1 MVEERF
7 VQMNDGSDELV
18 FVPLGGLGEIGMNLA
33 LYGFGRKGRMKWLMV
48 DCGVAFAGPDL
59 PGIDLIVPDI
69 SYIEKTRGDLVGLV
83 ITHAHEDHIGA
94 VADLWP
100 RLECNLYATR
110 FAASLLE
117 AKRLAEP
124 GAPEVP
130 ITIVAQGASVAIGP
144 FAVEFIAMAHSIPE
158 SCALAIRTKLGTVL
172 HSGDWKIDAAPGIGK
187 PTDAKRLAAIGAE
200 GVLALVSD
208 STNIL
213 REGVSPSEAD
223 VAKTM
228 HEIIG
233 KATGRVVVTT
243 FASNVARIRAV
254 AEAAAAAG
262 RQVVMAGR
270 AMERVTA
277 VARECGYLDG
287 IPDFLTQ
294 DAFPHIP
301 RDKLVLLA
309 TGSQGECRAA
319 IARMSEGTHPVV
331 ALNPGDQV
339 IFSSRTIPGNER
351 EVGRIIN
358 NLIRSG
364 IEVITDRIA
373 LVHASGHPRRGE
385 VAQLYGWIKPD
396 IAIPAHGEDIHLAE
410 HAAFAKLHGARHVIG
425 ARNGDI
431 VLLAPGA
438 AGIIGEVPSGRLCKD
453 GNSLV
458 PASDDALKMRQK
470 LAVSGIVT
478 IALAIT
484 AKGDLAGVPDVMT
497 AGMPARARNGAAI
510 DRIVDDAL
518 FQTFDQLPRPKR
530 RDADIVSIAVEK
542 AVRSAVAAAW
552 GKRPAVHVLVIE
564 V

>member
-1 MVEERF
+1 
-7 VQMNDGSDELV
+7 MNDGSDELV

-33 LYGFGRKGRMKWLMV
+33 LYGFGRKGRIKWLMV

-69 SYIEKTRGDLVGLV
+69 SFIEKMRGDLVGLV

-100 RLECNLYATR
+100 KLECNLYATR
-110 FAASLLE
+110 FAAALLE

-124 GAPEVP
+124 GTPEVP
-130 ITIVAQGASVAIGP
+130 ITVVAQGASVAIGP
-144 FAVEFIAMAHSIPE
+144 FDVEFVAMAHSIPE
-158 SCALAIRTKLGTVL
+158 SCALAIRTPLGTVL

-187 PTDAKRLAAIGAE
+187 QTDAKRLAAIGAE

-213 REGVSPSEAD
+213 REGMSPSEAD

-254 AEAAAAAG
+254 AEAAVAAG
-262 RQVVMAGR
+262 RSVVMAGR

-294 DAFPHIP
+294 DAFPHIA

-331 ALNPGDQV
+331 TLNPGDQV

-364 IEVITDRIA
+364 VEVVTDRTA

-385 VAQLYGWIKPD
+385 VAQLYGWIKPE

-410 HAAFAKLHGARHVIG
+410 HAAFAKLHGVRQVIA

-431 VLLAPGA
+431 VLLAPGT
-438 AGIIGEVPSGRLCKD
+438 AGITGEVTSGRLCKD

-458 PASDDALKMRQK
+458 PASDDALKTRQK

-497 AGMPARARNGAAI
+497 AGMPARARNGAAM

-552 GKRPAVHVLVIE
+552 GKRPAVHVLVVE